1 MEELLMFEMMLLSF
15 SIHLIN
21 SIFGGIYTGS
31 FLKEKY
37 REKITLVIWIVIYL
51 LSQII
56 IFEIIGS
63 KYQINDIV
71 GAVVNICILFFLQL
85 LLFSRDLSK
94 QVFVIFSFMAGKEI
108 VKYIASVFSIAL
120 SGLGNKILSFLIIK
134 ESVNTLE
141 EATLLGDIV
150 TIVVSILSALF
161 YALLLAF
168 YLRTIRIKFVKK
180 DYPLQIQE
188 NIFLILP
195 NIAALCIS
203 ITIKMMVVTVENGM
217 TIMIYDTVPAT
228 KFWIPV
234 ICILLLGA
242 IVSNVI
248 LFQKLVQY
256 NEETR
261 KRIMLEKQVQQMQ
274 KEVAEIQDIYADMRG
289 LRHDMRSHLS
299 NISLFVKSVIGTDN
313 EELDHYIEKMEETVS
328 KLDFVY
334 QTGNPIADI
343 IIHQKSQEAR
353 KKQIKFNADFI
364 CPSGQQ
370 IDVYDIG
377 IILNNAL
384 ENAIEACSKTE
395 GVKHI
400 YLHSYMKGNLFF
412 IEIEN
417 DYAEDII
424 IDEKSGLPISNKNN
438 REMHGLGMSN
448 IRRCAKKYMGDI
460 DILVSDTDNK
470 KKFCLTVMMNG
481 KISHPN

>member
-1 MEELLMFEMMLLSF
+1 MFEMMLLSG

-21 SIFGGIYTGS
+21 SIFSGIYTES
-31 FLKEKY
+31 FLKGKY
-37 REKITLVIWIVIYL
+37 KGKIVLVIWIIIFL
-51 LSQII
+51 LSQIA
-56 IFEIIGS
+56 IFEMAGS
-63 KYQINDIV
+63 KYQIDDIV
-71 GAVVNICILFFLQL
+71 GVVVNIFILFFLQL

-94 QVFVIFSFMAGKEI
+94 QIFVIFSFMAGKEI

-120 SGLGNKILSFLIIK
+120 SGLGNKIFEFFIIK
-134 ESVNTLE
+134 ESVNTVE
-141 EATLLGDIV
+141 EVTLLGNIV
-150 TIVVSILSALF
+150 TIAVSILSAMF

-188 NIFLILP
+188 VIFLILP

-228 KFWIPV
+228 KFWIPA

-261 KRIMLEKQVQQMQ
+261 KRIMLENQVQHMQ
-274 KEVAEIQDIYADMRG
+274 KEVTEIQDIYADIRG

-299 NISLFVKSVIGTDN
+299 NISLFVKGLIGADN
-313 EELDHYIEKMEETVS
+313 EELNHYIEKMEETVS

-343 IIHQKSQEAR
+343 IIHQKSQEAQ
-353 KKQIKFNADFI
+353 KKKIQFDVDFVF
-364 CPSGQQ
+364 PSKQK
-370 IDVYDIG
+370 IDAYDVG
-377 IILNNAL
+377 VVLDNAL
-384 ENAIEACSKTE
+384 ENAIEACCEVE
-395 GVKHI
+395 GEKSI
-400 YLHSYMKGNLFF
+400 YLHAFVKGNLFF

-417 DYAEDII
+417 SYSGKVVFDVET
-424 IDEKSGLPISNKNN
+424 GLPVSHKKDAKL
-438 REMHGLGMSN
+438 HGLGISN
-448 IRRCAKKYMGDI
+448 IQRCAKKYMGDI
-460 DILVSDTDNK
+460 DIVLSDTGNK
-470 KKFCLTVMMNG
+470 KRFNLTIMMYG
-481 KISHPN
+481 KISHP